1 MLVQEIVSDQVL
13 LLRLIAAGTEAVSA
27 IFLYWMLS
35 RATGERLAAAVA
47 VAVLQLMPLEFS
59 VLASANLTQVFAQA
73 MAVIAMSL
81 TAVALTESSL
91 RTVAVACL
99 ATLVAFLSH
108 TGTFAT
114 LSGMLTV
121 VGVVAW
127 VFAGTPAVRQQAR
140 SVLVMLVVAMSL
152 AIALYYSRFGPT
164 YRAEFARIRAEVS
177 GAPAAPRPVSPN
189 LYQPGG
195 SSIPARATA
204 VPRLIGDFYTWPFAV
219 LAIAGLVLGVRA
231 RRRDPGW
238 LAICGWLIACGGF
251 LTLGILTPVDFRHY
265 YAALPAVALLAGL
278 AAVEWWQAGAAWRT
292 IATLLMLGGA
302 AIGVNRWLGILGA
315 GIF

>member
-1 MLVQEIVSDQVL
+1 
-13 LLRLIAAGTEAVSA
+13 
-27 IFLYWMLS
+27 
-35 RATGERLAAAVA
+35 
-47 VAVLQLMPLEFS
+47 MPSSF

-81 TAVALTESSL
+81 TAVALTESSP
-91 RTVAVACL
+91 RTL
-99 ATLVAFLSH
+99 ALSHAWRPSSRFSH

-114 LSGMLTV
+114 LSGMLAV
-121 VGVVAW
+121 VGIVAW

-152 AIALYYSRFGPT
+152 AVALYYSRFGPT

-177 GAPAAPRPVSPN
+177 GAPTAPRPASPN

-204 VPRLIGDFYTWPFAV
+204 VPRLIGDFYTWPFAA
-219 LAIAGLVLGVRA
+219 LAIAGLALGVRA

-238 LAICGWLIACGGF
+238 LAILR
-251 LTLGILTPVDFRHY
+251 LVDRVRRLPGARHPDARRLPPLLRGVAGSCSL
-265 YAALPAVALLAGL
+265 AAL
-278 AAVEWWQAGAAWRT
+278 AAVEWWQAEGAWRT
-292 IATLLMLGGA
+292 IATLLTLGGA
-302 AIGVNRWLGILGA
+302 AIGVNHWLGILGA
-315 GIF
+315 GLF

>member
-1 MLVQEIVSDQVL
+1 
-13 LLRLIAAGTEAVSA
+13 
-27 IFLYWMLS
+27 
-35 RATGERLAAAVA
+35 
-47 VAVLQLMPLEFS
+47 
-59 VLASANLTQVFAQA
+59 
-73 MAVIAMSL
+73 
-81 TAVALTESSL
+81 
-91 RTVAVACL
+91 
-99 ATLVAFLSH
+99 
-108 TGTFAT
+108 
-114 LSGMLTV
+114 MLTV

-152 AIALYYSRFGPT
+152 AVALYYSRFGPT